1 MYMCNVN
8 FEEKIKKKIV
18 WMQHFSLNGQFFG
31 PNLPKKGIS
40 GQKQKIWTT
49 SPLNSAYWNCLG
61 TKFHL

>member
-40 GQKQKIWTT
+40 GQKQKI
-49 SPLNSAYWNCLG
+49 
-61 TKFHL
+61 